1 MLDPDQRGNNSQI
14 KTFLR
19 TARRAVGIRGEVGV
33 LITSNEE
40 IRRLNRDFRGKDKP
54 TDVISFPAAQNGK
67 LAGDIAISRDI
78 ARQNARASG
87 HSLTVEVKI
96 LLLHGL
102 LHLAGHDHESDNGE
116 MAALEQK
123 LRAKLKLPAGLIE
136 RAITNPRG
144 DRGKVRARKTLASSV
159 SSVVKKQ

>member
-1 MLDPDQRGNNSQI
+1 MTDPDHRGNNSQI

-19 TARRAVGIRGEVGV
+19 TAQRAVGIRGEVGV

-54 TDVISFPAAQNGK
+54 TDVLSFAAAQNGNI
-67 LAGDIAISRDI
+67 AGDIAICRDI
-78 ARQNARASG
+78 ARQNARALG
-87 HSLTVEVKI
+87 HSLATEVKI

-102 LHLAGHDHESDNGE
+102 LHLAGYDHEADKGE

-123 LRAKLKLPAGLIE
+123 LRAKLKLPASLIE
-136 RAITNPRG
+136 RTQRGG
-144 DRGKVRARKTLASSV
+144 DRGLRAKKSRSSNSSV
-159 SSVVKKQ
+159 FSVVKTQ